1 MTQQSAQ
8 IRIAAPKRLVVV
20 PVIFQRQSLQG
31 DPENVRLL
39 VGEVERQINGNRHRW
54 SPIEGDIIIVN
65 QEENHGIE
73 IIEHE
78 SVGTAARWVMDVTTG
93 IADAQFLAACQ
104 EPLRLATE
112 HGGDDLS
119 VEVLFYAAAVTPEN
133 LLPGFGDAYGGLKF
147 RTTELVD
154 PKTFR
159 ERINIGASPERAA
172 FHARL
177 AAVTGR
183 VLDCIA
189 GCYRECGGIDPQEA
203 LPRLVQ
209 AKLGDDFTGDEF
221 RPAWGLVNPSPPIA
235 PPWAR
240 RTSSAAPAL

>member
-8 IRIAAPKRLVVV
+8 IRMPTPERLVVV

-31 DPENVRLL
+31 NPENVKLL
-39 VGEVERQINGNRHRW
+39 VGEVERQINGNRHQW

-65 QEENHGIE
+65 QEENLEIE
-73 IIEHE
+73 ITEHE

-93 IADAQFLAACQ
+93 IADAQFIAACQ
-104 EPLRLATE
+104 EPLRMATG
-112 HGGDDLS
+112 HGDDDLS
-119 VEVLFYAAAVTPEN
+119 VEVLFYAAVTPEN
-133 LLPGFGDAYGGLKF
+133 LQPGFGDAYGGLKF

-159 ERINIGASPERAA
+159 ERINIGASRERAE
-172 FHARL
+172 FHHRL
-177 AAVTGR
+177 ADVTGR

-189 GCYRECGGIDPQEA
+189 SCYRECGGIDPQEA
-203 LPRLVQ
+203 LPRLAQ

-221 RPAWGLVNPSPPIA
+221 RPAWGLVNPSLPIA

-240 RTSSAAPAL
+240 RVPSAAPAP